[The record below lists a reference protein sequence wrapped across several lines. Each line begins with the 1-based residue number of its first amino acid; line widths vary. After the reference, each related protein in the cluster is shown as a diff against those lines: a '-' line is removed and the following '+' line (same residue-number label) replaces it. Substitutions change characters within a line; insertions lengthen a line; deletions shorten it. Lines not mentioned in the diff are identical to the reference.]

1 MASYL
6 SLGVKFNLT
15 VEGLCWDL
23 QELHE
28 KYVRAKGVLE
38 GKEGGEKNSLG
49 VKGELGIVVR
59 CHSDVLIVP
68 TAPAGFLT
76 EVCLSRGSCS
86 F

>member
-15 VEGLCWDL
+15 VKGLCWDL

-38 GKEGGEKNSLG
+38 RKEGGEKNSLG
-49 VKGELGIVVR
+49 VKGELGIGEK
-59 CHSDVLIVP
+59 P
-68 TAPAGFLT
+68 
-76 EVCLSRGSCS
+76 
-86 F
+86 